1 MIMFT
6 FGYKSSFSSILRALA
21 AIGIGLV
28 MVFDNAASVTVVK
41 VIAAFLLA
49 SGVVSLVYGFIRNRR
64 DGVLP
69 LMAVNA
75 VVDLILGLLLF
86 LNPVWVAGFIV
97 MLIGIVLILFGG
109 IQLLALAGTLSLL
122 GAGFS
127 TLILSICAVVGG
139 AFLLFNPFGERI
151 MSICAGSFLLLYG
164 VSELIS
170 SWRIRKAKEAY
181 EIRFNATQED
191 QPEPDV
197 IETPGLDDAKEVN
210 YTKVDE

>member
-6 FGYKSSFSSILRALA
+6 FGYKSSFSSSLRALA

-49 SGVVSLVYGFIRNRR
+49 SGVVSLVYGFIRNKR

-97 MLIGIVLILFGG
+97 TLIGIVLILFGG

-127 TLILSICAVVGG
+127 TLILSICAVIGG

>member
-1 MIMFT
+1 MFT
-6 FGYKSSFSSILRALA
+6 FGYTTSFSSILRALA
-21 AIGIGLV
+21 SIGIGLV
-28 MVFDNAASVTVVK
+28 MIFDNEASVTVVK

-49 SGVVSLVYGFIRNRR
+49 SGVVSLLYGFIRGKRE
-64 DGVLP
+64 GVLP
-69 LMAVNA
+69 LMAVNS

-97 MLIGIVLILFGG
+97 TLIGIVLILLGG

-127 TLILSICAVVGG
+127 TLILSICAVIGG

-181 EIRFNATQED
+181 EVRFNAPD
-191 QPEPDV
+191 EPQSGQDV
-197 IETPGLDDAKEVN
+197 IETSGLDDAKEVN

>member
-1 MIMFT
+1 M
-6 FGYKSSFSSILRALA
+6 
-21 AIGIGLV
+21 
-28 MVFDNAASVTVVK
+28 
-41 VIAAFLLA
+41 
-49 SGVVSLVYGFIRNRR
+49 
-64 DGVLP
+64 
-69 LMAVNA
+69 MAVNS

-97 MLIGIVLILFGG
+97 TLIGIVLILLGG

-127 TLILSICAVVGG
+127 TLILSICAVIGG

-181 EIRFNATQED
+181 EVRFNAPD
-191 QPEPDV
+191 EPQSGQDV
-197 IETPGLDDAKEVN
+197 IETSGLDDAKEVN

>member
-97 MLIGIVLILFGG
+97 TLIGVVLILFGG

>member
-6 FGYKSSFSSILRALA
+6 FGYKTSFSSILRSLA
-21 AIGIGLV
+21 SIGIGLV
-28 MVFDNAASVTVVK
+28 MIFDNEASETVVK
-41 VIAAFLLA
+41 VIAAFLFA
-49 SGVVSLVYGFIRNRR
+49 SGLVSLAYGIIRNKKES
-64 DGVLP
+64 VLP

-86 LNPVWVAGFIV
+86 MNPAWVAGFIV
-97 MLIGIVLILFGG
+97 TLIGIVLILFGG
-109 IQLLALAGTLSLL
+109 LQLLALAGTLSLL

-170 SWRIRKAKEAY
+170 SWRIRKAKEAF
-181 EIRFNATQED
+181 EIRFNTAEEPQAD
-191 QPEPDV
+191 QDV
-197 IETPGLDDAKEVN
+197 IETSGLDDAKEVN

>member
-21 AIGIGLV
+21 AVGIGLV

-97 MLIGIVLILFGG
+97 TLIGIVLILFGG

>member
-1 MIMFT
+1 
-6 FGYKSSFSSILRALA
+6 
-21 AIGIGLV
+21 
-28 MVFDNAASVTVVK
+28 VK
-41 VIAAFLLA
+41 VVAAFLLA
-49 SGVVSLVYGFIRNRR
+49 SGIVSLVYGFIRNKR

-97 MLIGIVLILFGG
+97 TLIGIVLILFGG

>member
-97 MLIGIVLILFGG
+97 TLIGIVLILFGG

-122 GAGFS
+122 GSGFS

>member
-97 MLIGIVLILFGG
+97 TLIGIVLILFGG

-181 EIRFNATQED
+181 EIRFKATQED

>member
-6 FGYKSSFSSILRALA
+6 FGYKTSISGILRALA

-28 MVFDNAASVTVVK
+28 MIFDNEASVTVVK

-49 SGVVSLVYGFIRNRR
+49 SGLVSLVYGFIRNKK

-97 MLIGIVLILFGG
+97 TLIGILLILFGG
-109 IQLLALAGTLSLL
+109 IQLFALAGTLSLL

-127 TLILSICAVVGG
+127 TLILSICAVIGG

-170 SWRIRKAKEAY
+170 SWRIRKAREAY
-181 EIRFNATQED
+181 EIRFSTPD
-191 QPEPDV
+191 EPRSEQDG
-197 IETPGLDDAKEVN
+197 IETSGLDDAKEVN

>member
-1 MIMFT
+1 MFT
-6 FGYKSSFSSILRALA
+6 FGYKTSFSSILRALA
-21 AIGIGLV
+21 TIGIGLV
-28 MVFDNAASVTVVK
+28 MIFDNAASVTVVK
-41 VIAAFLLA
+41 VVAAFLLA
-49 SGVVSLVYGFIRNRR
+49 SGIVSLVYGFIRNKR

-75 VVDLILGLLLF
+75 VVDLILGILLF

-97 MLIGIVLILFGG
+97 TLIGIVLILFGG
-109 IQLLALAGTLSLL
+109 IQLLALAGAMSLL

-127 TLILSICAVVGG
+127 TLILSICAVAGG
-139 AFLLFNPFGERI
+139 AFLLFNLFGERI
-151 MSICAGSFLLLYG
+151 MSVCAGSFLLLYG

-181 EIRFNATQED
+181 EIRFNTPDEPQSD
-191 QPEPDV
+191 QDV
-197 IETPGLDDAKEVN
+197 IETSGLDDAKEVD